1 MNLRLS
7 VVSICRND
15 AGGLARTLTSTFKN
29 QQSFDCWEQIIVD
42 GASTDGS
49 FNAIAPYK
57 GNPHLGWHVSEPDKG
72 IYNAMNK
79 GAAHARGDYLLFLN
93 SGDELMPGVLE
104 KVFSSAFDADIAY
117 GDESVVGNTG
127 REGTWSVAEEDF
139 TPAFF
144 LLSGFPHQ
152 SCFISRTWF
161 WKLGGYDE
169 SLRIVGD
176 TEFLLRSRLNPDARI
191 VRLPFVVSRYRLDGL
206 SSNPRFARARMEE
219 RHGVPFRPIRRKPRG
234 AARPRGHAVD
244 LGGVCGRSESG
255 SRSCALHPAVLGDGR
270 PDVEAPRSS
279 ASPFGNHAGLPDGRF
294 HISRKTPQS
303 VTPCTL
309 RKNVRR
315 NLLFDVETDA
325 STAFLDKQVKQ
336 DPCHENTKDRIKNR

>member
-15 AGGLARTLTSTFKN
+15 AGGLARTLKSTFKN

-219 RHGVPFRPIRRKPRG
+219 RKRVMASHFGQF
-234 AARPRGHAVD
+234 AANRAAQ
-244 LGGVCGRSESG
+244 L
-255 SRSCALHPAVLGDGR
+255 VLGDMPWISAESAAAAKADPALAR
-270 PDVEAPRSS
+270 CIRRFSAMAARMWKHRVPRLLLSGTMRACQMAVS
-279 ASPFGNHAGLPDGRF
+279 TFRGKH
-294 HISRKTPQS
+294 
-303 VTPCTL
+303 
-309 RKNVRR
+309 R
-315 NLLFDVETDA
+315 N
-325 STAFLDKQVKQ
+325 
-336 DPCHENTKDRIKNR
+336 P